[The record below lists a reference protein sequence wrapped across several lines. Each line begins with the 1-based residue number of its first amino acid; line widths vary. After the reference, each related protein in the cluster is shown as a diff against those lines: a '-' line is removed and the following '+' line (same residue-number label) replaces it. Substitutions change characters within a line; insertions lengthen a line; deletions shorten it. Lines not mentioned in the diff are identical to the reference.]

1 MIRNTLY
8 IIIVLLAMLVCSFS
22 CFGQDIHFTQYYAT
36 PLVFNPASTGLF
48 DEDIRLSNN
57 YRTQWSAVGV
67 PYQTVSVSVDAP
79 FRFRGKSGLGVGF
92 MFLHDKSGGTKLTAN
107 KFMLSL
113 SYLLKINKR
122 NLLSLGLQGG
132 YVNKY
137 FTLDGITLPSQYNPD
152 TGLFD
157 VDLPNNVTDMD
168 MSLGYFDMHAG
179 VAYCGKFQKVE
190 PIVGISVLHLNAPQE
205 TYCNTNSKLTPRM
218 LLSGGVRILCNG
230 FWSVT
235 PHLLTTFNKKTE
247 EMLFGALAE
256 RAIPTKVITSVFF
269 GASAR
274 TSFSNI
280 DATMLTAG
288 LTFYGITVGASYDI
302 NLSKLMQAT
311 NARGAFEISL
321 IYKLKFEKKNYITLP
336 CDRF

>member
-1 MIRNTLY
+1 
-8 IIIVLLAMLVCSFS
+8 
-22 CFGQDIHFTQYYAT
+22 
-36 PLVFNPASTGLF
+36 LVFNPAATGLF
-48 DEDIRLSNN
+48 DENLRLSNN

-92 MFLHDKSGGTKLTAN
+92 MFLHDKSGGTKLVAD

-113 SYLLKINKR
+113 SYLLRINQS
-122 NLLSLGLQGG
+122 NVFSIGLQGG
-132 YVNKY
+132 YVSKH
-137 FTLDGITLPSQYNPD
+137 FTLDGITLPSQYNPE
-152 TGLFD
+152 TGYYD
-157 VDLPNNVTDMD
+157 VNLPNNVTDMD

-179 VAYCGKFQKVE
+179 VAYSGKFQKVE
-190 PIVGISVLHLNAPQE
+190 PTVGLSVLHLNAPQE

-218 LLSGGVRILCNG
+218 LINGEVRILCNKS
-230 FWSVT
+230 WAAI
-235 PHLLTTFNKKTE
+235 PHILTTFNKKTE

-256 RAIPTKVITSVFF
+256 RQIPTKAITSVFF
-269 GASAR
+269 GASGR
-274 TSFSNI
+274 TSFSNF
-280 DATMLTAG
+280 DAAMLTAG

-321 IYKLKFEKKNYITLP
+321 IYKLKIEKKNYITLP

>member
-1 MIRNTLY
+1 MRYTWCLIL
-8 IIIVLLAMLVCSFS
+8 IIIVCRFA

-36 PLVFNPASTGLF
+36 PLVFNPAATGLF
-48 DEDIRLSNN
+48 DENLRLSNN

-113 SYLLKINKR
+113 SYLLRINQK
-122 NLLSLGLQGG
+122 NTISLGVQGG

-137 FTLDGITLPSQYNPD
+137 FTLDGITLPSQYNPE

-157 VDLPNNVTDMD
+157 VTLPNNVTDMET
-168 MSLGYFDMHAG
+168 SLGYVDMHAG
-179 VAYCGKFQKVE
+179 VAYSGKFKKAE
-190 PIVGISVLHLNAPQE
+190 PTVGISILHLNAPQE

-218 LLSGGVRILCNG
+218 LLNSEVRIFAG
-230 FWSVT
+230 QSWAVI
-235 PHLLTTFNKKTE
+235 PHILTTFNKKTE

-256 RAIPTKVITSVFF
+256 RAIPTKAITSIFF
-269 GASAR
+269 GASGR
-274 TSFSNI
+274 TSFSNF
-280 DATMLTAG
+280 DAAMLTAG

-321 IYKLKFEKKNYITLP
+321 IYKLKIEKKNYITLP

>member
-1 MIRNTLY
+1 MSMRYTLCLMFL
-8 IIIVLLAMLVCSFS
+8 IIVFRIAS
-22 CFGQDIHFTQYYAT
+22 FGQDIHFTQYNAT
-36 PLVFNPASTGLF
+36 PLVFNPAATGLF
-48 DEDIRLSNN
+48 DENLRLSNN

-67 PYQTVSVSVDAP
+67 PYQTISVSVDAP

-113 SYLLKINKR
+113 SYLLRINQK
-122 NLLSLGLQGG
+122 NTISLGVQGG

-137 FTLDGITLPSQYNPD
+137 FTLDGITLPSQYNPE

-157 VDLPNNVTDMD
+157 VTLPNNVTDMET
-168 MSLGYFDMHAG
+168 SLGYVDMNAG
-179 VAYCGKFQKVE
+179 VAYHGKFLKAE
-190 PIVGISVLHLNAPQE
+190 PTIGLSVLHLNSPQE

-218 LLSGGVRILCNG
+218 LFNG
-230 FWSVT
+230 EVKVFLGKSWSLI
-235 PHLLTTFNKKTE
+235 PHILTTFNKKTE

-256 RAIPTKVITSVFF
+256 RSIPTKVITSIFF
-269 GASAR
+269 GASGR
-274 TSFSNI
+274 TSFSNF
-280 DATMLTAG
+280 DAAMLTAG
-288 LTFYGITVGASYDI
+288 LTFYGITVGVSYDI

-311 NARGAFEISL
+311 NSRGAFEISL
-321 IYKLKFEKKNYITLP
+321 IYKLKIEKKNYITLP

>member
-1 MIRNTLY
+1 MRHTLCLLL
-8 IIIVLLAMLVCSFS
+8 IIIVCRIA
-22 CFGQDIHFTQYYAT
+22 CFAQDTHFTQYYAT
-36 PLVFNPASTGLF
+36 PLVFNPAATGLF
-48 DEDIRLSNN
+48 DENLRLSNN

-92 MFLHDKSGGTKLTAN
+92 MFLHDKSGGTKLVAD

-113 SYLLKINKR
+113 SYLLRINQS
-122 NLLSLGLQGG
+122 NVFSIGLQGG
-132 YVNKY
+132 YVSKH
-137 FTLDGITLPSQYNPD
+137 FTLDGITLPSQYNPE
-152 TGLFD
+152 TGYYD
-157 VDLPNNVTDMD
+157 VNLPNNVTDMD

-179 VAYCGKFQKVE
+179 VAYSGKFQKVE
-190 PIVGISVLHLNAPQE
+190 PTVGLSVLHLNAPQE

-218 LLSGGVRILCNG
+218 LINGEVRILCNKS
-230 FWSVT
+230 WAAI
-235 PHLLTTFNKKTE
+235 PHILTTFNKKTE

-256 RAIPTKVITSVFF
+256 RQIPTKAITSVFF
-269 GASAR
+269 GASGR
-274 TSFSNI
+274 TSFSNF
-280 DATMLTAG
+280 DAAMLTAG

-321 IYKLKFEKKNYITLP
+321 IYKLKIEKKNYITLP

>member
-1 MIRNTLY
+1 MRYTWCLIL
-8 IIIVLLAMLVCSFS
+8 IIIVCRFA

-36 PLVFNPASTGLF
+36 PLVFNPAATGLF
-48 DEDIRLSNN
+48 DENLRLSNN

-113 SYLLKINKR
+113 SYLLRINQK
-122 NLLSLGLQGG
+122 NTISLGLQGG

-137 FTLDGITLPSQYNPD
+137 FTLDGITLPSQYNPE

-157 VDLPNNVTDMD
+157 VTLPNNVTDMET
-168 MSLGYFDMHAG
+168 SLGYVDMHAG
-179 VAYCGKFQKVE
+179 VAYSGKFQKAE
-190 PIVGISVLHLNAPQE
+190 PTVGISILHLNAPQE

-218 LLSGGVRILCNG
+218 LLNGEVRIFAG
-230 FWSVT
+230 QSWAVI
-235 PHLLTTFNKKTE
+235 PHILTTFNKKTE

-256 RAIPTKVITSVFF
+256 RAIPTKAITSVFF
-269 GASAR
+269 GASGR
-274 TSFSNI
+274 TSFSNF
-280 DATMLTAG
+280 DAAMLTAG

-321 IYKLKFEKKNYITLP
+321 IYKLKIEKKNYITLP

>member
-1 MIRNTLY
+1 MRYTLGL
-8 IIIVLLAMLVCSFS
+8 IFILLVCRIAS
-22 CFGQDIHFTQYYAT
+22 FGQDIHFTQYYAT
-36 PLVFNPASTGLF
+36 PLVFNPAATGLF

-67 PYQTVSVSVDAP
+67 PYQTISVSLDAP
-79 FRFRGKSGLGVGF
+79 IRFRGKSGLGLGF

-113 SYLLKINKR
+113 SYLLNIGTKNQI
-122 NLLSLGLQGG
+122 SIGVQGG

-137 FTLDGITLPSQYNPD
+137 FTLDGITLPSQYNPE

-157 VDLPNNVTDMD
+157 LNLPNNVSDMD
-168 MSLGYFDMHAG
+168 MSLGYVDIHAG
-179 VAYCGKFQKVE
+179 VAYRGKFQKIE
-190 PIVGISVLHLNAPQE
+190 PMASLSVLHLNSPKE
-205 TYCNTNSKLTPRM
+205 TYCNADSKLTPRI
-218 LLSGGVRILCNG
+218 LFSGGVGILCKA
-230 FWSVT
+230 WTIT
-235 PHLLTTFNKKTE
+235 PHILTTFNKKTE
-247 EMLFGALAE
+247 EMLVGVLAE
-256 RAIPTKVITSVFF
+256 RAIPTKAITSVFF
-269 GASAR
+269 GASGR
-274 TSFSNI
+274 TSFSNF
-280 DATMLTAG
+280 DAAMVTAG

-321 IYKLKFEKKNYITLP
+321 IYKLKFVKKNYITLP

>member
-1 MIRNTLY
+1 MRYTWCLIL
-8 IIIVLLAMLVCSFS
+8 IIIVCRFA

-36 PLVFNPASTGLF
+36 PLVFNPAATGLF
-48 DEDIRLSNN
+48 DENLRLSNN

-113 SYLLKINKR
+113 SYLLRINQK
-122 NLLSLGLQGG
+122 NTISLGVQGG

-137 FTLDGITLPSQYNPD
+137 FTLDGITLPSQYNPE

-157 VDLPNNVTDMD
+157 VTLPNNVTDMET
-168 MSLGYFDMHAG
+168 SLGYVDMHAG
-179 VAYCGKFQKVE
+179 VAYSGKFKKAE
-190 PIVGISVLHLNAPQE
+190 PTVGISILHLNAPQE

-218 LLSGGVRILCNG
+218 LLNSEVRIFAG
-230 FWSVT
+230 QSWAVI
-235 PHLLTTFNKKTE
+235 PHILTTFNKKTE

-256 RAIPTKVITSVFF
+256 RAIPTKSITSIFF
-269 GASAR
+269 GASGR
-274 TSFSNI
+274 TSFSNF
-280 DATMLTAG
+280 DAAMLTAG

-311 NARGAFEISL
+311 NSRGAFEISL

>member
-1 MIRNTLY
+1 MRYTWCLIL
-8 IIIVLLAMLVCSFS
+8 IIIVCRFA

-36 PLVFNPASTGLF
+36 PLVFNPAATGLF
-48 DEDIRLSNN
+48 DENLRLSNN

-113 SYLLKINKR
+113 SYLLRINQK
-122 NLLSLGLQGG
+122 NTISLGVQGG

-137 FTLDGITLPSQYNPD
+137 FTLDGITLPSQYNPE

-157 VDLPNNVTDMD
+157 VTLPNNVTDMET
-168 MSLGYFDMHAG
+168 SLGYVDMHAG
-179 VAYCGKFQKVE
+179 VAYSGKFKKAE
-190 PIVGISVLHLNAPQE
+190 PTVGISILHLNAPQE

-218 LLSGGVRILCNG
+218 LLNSEVRIFAG
-230 FWSVT
+230 QSWAVI
-235 PHLLTTFNKKTE
+235 PHILTTFNKKTE

-256 RAIPTKVITSVFF
+256 RAIPTKSITSIFF
-269 GASAR
+269 GASGR
-274 TSFSNI
+274 TSFSNF
-280 DATMLTAG
+280 DAAMLTAG

-321 IYKLKFEKKNYITLP
+321 IYKLKIEKKNYITLP

>member
-1 MIRNTLY
+1 MRHTLCLIF
-8 IIIVLLAMLVCSFS
+8 IIIAFRIAS
-22 CFGQDIHFTQYYAT
+22 FGQDIHFTQYYAT
-36 PLVFNPASTGLF
+36 PLVFNSAATGLF
-48 DEDIRLSNN
+48 DENIRLSNN

-67 PYQTVSVSVDAP
+67 PYQTVSVSLDAP
-79 FRFRGKSGLGVGF
+79 IRFRGKSGLGVGF

-113 SYLLKINKR
+113 SYLLKINQK
-122 NLLSLGLQGG
+122 NTISFGLQGG

-137 FTLDGITLPSQYNPD
+137 FTLDGITLPSQYNSE
-152 TGLFD
+152 TGYYDLN
-157 VDLPNNVTDMD
+157 LPNNVTDMD
-168 MSLGYFDMHAG
+168 LSLGYVDMHAG
-179 VAYCGKFQKVE
+179 IAYSGKFKKVE
-190 PIVGISVLHLNAPQE
+190 PMVSLSVLHLNSPQE
-205 TYCNTNSKLTPRM
+205 TYCNADSKLTPRM
-218 LLSGGVRILCNG
+218 LFSGGVRILCG
-230 FWSVT
+230 QLWSVT
-235 PHLLTTFNKKTE
+235 PHILTTFNKKTE
-247 EMLFGALAE
+247 EMLFGVLAE

-269 GASAR
+269 GASGR
-274 TSFSNI
+274 TSFSNF
-280 DATMLTAG
+280 DAAMLTAG

>member
-1 MIRNTLY
+1 MRYTLCL
-8 IIIVLLAMLVCSFS
+8 ILIIVVCRIA
-22 CFGQDIHFTQYYAT
+22 CFGQDTHFTQYYAT

-48 DEDIRLSNN
+48 DENLRLSNN

-67 PYQTVSVSVDAP
+67 PYRTVSVSIDAP

-107 KFMLSL
+107 KFMLSV
-113 SYLLKINKR
+113 SYLLSINK
-122 NLLSLGLQGG
+122 NHQISIGLQGG

-137 FTLDGITLPSQYNPD
+137 FTLDGITLPSQYNPE
-152 TGLFD
+152 TGVFD
-157 VDLPNNVTDMD
+157 NNLPNNVTNMD
-168 MSLGYFDMHAG
+168 MSLGYVDMHAG
-179 VAYCGKFQKVE
+179 VAYRGKFNKVE
-190 PIVGISVLHLNAPQE
+190 PLVGLSLLHLNAPQE

-218 LLSGGVRILCNG
+218 LLNAEVRVLCQQS
-230 FWSVT
+230 WSVT
-235 PHLLTTFNKKTE
+235 PHILTTFNKKTE

-256 RAIPTKVITSVFF
+256 RAIPTKIITSVFF
-269 GASAR
+269 GVSGR
-274 TSFSNI
+274 TSFSNF
-280 DATMLTAG
+280 DAAMLTAG
-288 LTFYGITVGASYDI
+288 LTFYGITIGASYDI

-321 IYKLKFEKKNYITLP
+321 IYKLKIEKKNYITLP

>member
-1 MIRNTLY
+1 MRHTLCLIF
-8 IIIVLLAMLVCSFS
+8 IIIAFRIAS
-22 CFGQDIHFTQYYAT
+22 FGQDIHFTQYYAT
-36 PLVFNPASTGLF
+36 PLVFNPAATGLF
-48 DEDIRLSNN
+48 DENIRLSNN

-67 PYQTVSVSVDAP
+67 PYQTVSVSLDAP
-79 FRFRGKSGLGVGF
+79 IRFRGKSGLGVGF

-113 SYLLKINKR
+113 SYLLKINQK
-122 NLLSLGLQGG
+122 NTISLGLQGG

-137 FTLDGITLPSQYNPD
+137 FTLDGITLPSQYNPE
-152 TGLFD
+152 TGYYD
-157 VDLPNNVTDMD
+157 VNLPNNVTDMD
-168 MSLGYFDMHAG
+168 MSLGYVDIHAG
-179 VAYCGKFQKVE
+179 IAYSGKFQKIE
-190 PIVGISVLHLNAPQE
+190 PMISLSVLHLNSPKE
-205 TYCNTNSKLTPRM
+205 TYCNANSKLTPRM
-218 LLSGGVRILCNG
+218 LFNGEVRILCG
-230 FWSVT
+230 KSWSVI
-235 PHLLTTFNKKTE
+235 PHILTTFNKKTE
-247 EMLFGALAE
+247 EMLFGVLAE

-269 GASAR
+269 GASGR
-274 TSFSNI
+274 TSFSNF
-280 DATMLTAG
+280 DAAMLTAG

>member
-1 MIRNTLY
+1 MKYTLCC
-8 IIIVLLAMLVCSFS
+8 IFVMFACGIAS
-22 CFGQDIHFTQYYAT
+22 FGQDIHFTQYYAT
-36 PLVFNPASTGLF
+36 PLVFNPAATGFF
-48 DEDIRLSNN
+48 DEDLRLSNN

-79 FRFRGKSGLGVGF
+79 IRFRGKSGLGVGF
-92 MFLHDKSGGTKLTAN
+92 MFLYDKSGGTKLTAN

-113 SYLLKINKR
+113 SYLLNINKK
-122 NLLSLGLQGG
+122 NQISVGLQGG

-157 VDLPNNVTDMD
+157 DNLPNNVTDMD

-179 VAYCGKFQKVE
+179 VSYRGKFQKVE
-190 PIVGISVLHLNAPQE
+190 PLVSLSVLHLNSPKE

-218 LLSGGVRILCNG
+218 LLSGGVRILCAKS
-230 FWSVT
+230 WSVI
-235 PHLLTTFNKKTE
+235 PHILTTFNKKTE

-256 RAIPTKVITSVFF
+256 REIPTKIITSVFF
-269 GASAR
+269 GASGR
-274 TSFSNI
+274 TSFSNF
-280 DATMLTAG
+280 DAAMLTAG

-311 NARGAFEISL
+311 NSRGAFEISL
-321 IYKLKFEKKNYITLP
+321 IYKLKFARKNYITLP